1 MKVSCP
7 SCQTNYNIDDKRI
20 PPGGAKLKCA
30 RCQTTFPIK
39 LEAVSAPSAPAPAEP
54 AQATAIPLPGATSA
68 APLTAAI
75 PLPGATSAQAAAI
88 PLPGAASAQ
97 AAAIPLPGAASAQSA
112 AIPLPG
118 APASAQSAAIPL
130 PGAPASPGAIPL
142 PGAAPT
148 HSAAIPLPGAPAS
161 TGAIPLPGAASA
173 QAAAI
178 PLPGAASAPSA
189 AIPLPGAPEAFG
201 AAPHAAAIPLPGAG
215 APQPTAI
222 PLPGGAPEADP
233 FAFDM
238 GEPEQAAAIPLPGG
252 APEADPFAFDMSEPE
267 QAASVPLPGSAPE
280 ADPFGFDMSE
290 PEQAAMPLPG
300 AAPEEDAFAFDMSSP
315 AEAAAAMPQAG
326 GPSDM
331 DAFGDDF
338 GEPVRDT
345 REVTRVVSIPLPS
358 DAYREP
364 PAAPASGYGVN
375 EPAGTARDFDFETVE
390 APVEDAAQGYGV
402 NAPASTA
409 RDFDFA
415 DDALPVP
422 VEAPPA
428 EDAFAFDIESS
439 SGAAQAQPP
448 QEDPFALPPPAA
460 YAQPAAPVDDPF
472 ALPPPDMA
480 PQTDAF
486 APDAYAMPSAPEAS
500 PYAMPPP
507 AAGAPSFDFGELPVP
522 ANADPFA
529 LPPPGADFSD
539 LPAPAAPQALEF
551 ADLPAPAAPD
561 LSFDFNEPPAPG
573 ADPFAVDFSAPP
585 APAADPFAADFGSA
599 PAPGADPFAIDFSEP
614 PAPAPAVAVNP
625 AVDFGDVD
633 FGAPSSPGIP
643 DSLEFDPTARPD
655 DDLEADLS
663 DPLPPP
669 PNAGPADGLEML
681 SFIDDAAGK
690 DGGAQ
695 AGTKV
700 RRFHVRRRSGK
711 VFGPFDEGVIVK
723 MLEDG
728 QLLGNEDVSLD
739 SETWSAIGTVPT
751 FAAAIQRLMEGPAK
765 LVTPTA
771 APAAAVIDAP
781 RVDGASPQ
789 ANMKR
794 LEQLYEGRMA
804 AVSVV
809 DRSGN
814 TEKWKKRVPLMIA
827 AGVAVVVAGIGAG
840 TEFGTRYGAF
850 GRRALFPTRLSDGS
864 AEAKQVAD
872 AKQALLTDTFASYKQ
887 ARELSAKVLAQKEY
901 PEVRSLWC
909 QSVYY
914 LQRRYAAGNPNE
926 MSRCR
931 QDMADI
937 EFLGEKDVDVIKAS
951 AAIALT
957 SRQADSVIPTLSGA
971 YGREDTQGDL
981 ELAFLLAE
989 AYSQKR
995 DEKRALD
1002 TLNKVLAKNP
1012 KSAKAHHAVGNLH
1025 QAADRADEAAAAY
1038 AAALEADPKHV
1049 ASAVELAA
1057 VELLVRKD
1065 VAKGTEAVERALA
1078 EDVQSALGP
1087 AELARARGLKGV
1099 AMFQKHQPKEAEAE
1113 LKAALEMDAKS
1124 TFLRGQLARVLRAQR
1139 NFEGALPIYKALATE
1154 EPNNLEFADGHITAL
1169 VMTGKMQDALEAVK
1183 KANGVFPNEA
1193 RIAYLY
1199 GRIED
1204 ALDNLSDAEGHY
1216 KRAIAADDNL
1226 VEARLYL
1233 GRFYL
1238 AQRRNAEARPQLEE
1252 AAKKAPENAG
1262 VRAGLGE
1269 LALAENNTL
1278 LAQQEFERSVKLDP
1292 ILADAHLGL
1301 SRVALLTDDLET
1313 AKAEANRALELDPH
1327 LLKDGRL
1334 QRGLVLWR
1342 LGQLEEAV
1350 AELEKAKTEDP
1361 RSTTIPITLGA
1372 VLLERGDLPGAESNL
1387 GLALSNEPSN
1397 HEALYYL
1404 ALVKAKRLEFTQAL
1418 DNMRKAVERAPNRP
1432 DYHYA
1437 YGVILRDAK
1446 NLPDAMSAWR
1456 KTVELDGTHAD
1467 AHEAL
1472 GHALLEGSQFDEA
1485 ITSFEASLKA
1495 DPRRTRVLGSIGD
1508 AYFAAARWND
1518 AIKRYQSALKADPK
1532 LTYVYYKVARAFT
1545 EQAQHAKAIDWYRK
1559 ATSLDSE
1566 NPMAYY
1572 YLGFAY
1578 KERNK
1583 RREAVQAFKD
1593 YLSRK
1598 PDATDKKDIE
1608 DEIYDLQN

>member
-39 LEAVSAPSAPAPAEP
+39 LDAVSAP
-54 AQATAIPLPGATSA
+54 A
-68 APLTAAI
+68 AP
-75 PLPGATSAQAAAI
+75 SAAI
-88 PLPGAASAQ
+88 PLPGAATPAIPLPGTAPQ
-97 AAAIPLPGAASAQSA
+97 APATGAAIPLPGAGAPAPRSTAPQASIPLPGAASQATAPSA

-118 APASAQSAAIPL
+118 VAPQAA
-130 PGAPASPGAIPL
+130 APSTAIPL
-142 PGAAPT
+142 PGAALQT
-148 HSAAIPLPGAPAS
+148 A
-161 TGAIPLPGAASA
+161 
-173 QAAAI
+173 
-178 PLPGAASAPSA
+178 APSA
-189 AIPLPGAPEAFG
+189 AIPLPGAPATAG
-201 AAPHAAAIPLPGAG
+201 ASAAIPLPGA
-215 APQPTAI
+215 AVSARAI
-222 PLPGGAPEADP
+222 PPPAAPAP
-233 FAFDM
+233 H
-238 GEPEQAAAIPLPGG
+238 AAIPLPGAPAVTGAIPLSG
-252 APEADPFAFDMSEPE
+252 APAGAIPLPGAPSAPAAIPLPGAPDSFGAPPDAAIPLPGSVPESDPFAFDMSEPVPS
-267 QAASVPLPGSAPE
+267 AA
-280 ADPFGFDMSE
+280 DTFGFDMSE
-290 PEQAAMPLPG
+290 PAQSEADTFG
-300 AAPEEDAFAFDMSSP
+300 FDMSSP
-315 AEAAAAMPQAG
+315 AEAAAAMPDT
-326 GPSDM
+326 GPGDDAFAFDLSSPADAAAAMPHASGDASM
-331 DAFGDDF
+331 DAFG
-338 GEPVRDT
+338 EPSRDT
-345 REVTRVVSIPLPS
+345 REVTRVVSIPLPN

-364 PAAPASGYGVN
+364 PAPASDYGVN
-375 EPAGTARDFDFETVE
+375 APSGTARDFDFDTAE
-390 APVEDAAQGYGV
+390 APSADASQGYGV
-402 NAPASTA
+402 NAPSGTA
-409 RDFDFA
+409 RDFDFS

-422 VEAPPA
+422 VDAAPA
-428 EDAFAFDIESS
+428 EDAFAFDIESPV
-439 SGAAQAQPP
+439 GDGHAPVPEA
-448 QEDPFALPPPAA
+448 DPFALPPPAA
-460 YAQPAAPVDDPF
+460 SAPVDDPF
-472 ALPPPDMA
+472 ALPPPSSA
-480 PQTDAF
+480 PEADPF
-486 APDAYAMPSAPEAS
+486 ALPPPPDAYAMPAEPEAS

-507 AAGAPSFDFGELPVP
+507 AAGTPSFDFGELPVP
-522 ANADPFA
+522 ADADPFA
-529 LPPPGADFSD
+529 LPPPAADFSD
-539 LPAPAAPQALEF
+539 LPAPAVPQALEF
-551 ADLPAPAAPD
+551 ADLPAPAAQAPD
-561 LSFDFNEPPAPG
+561 LSFDFNAP
-573 ADPFAVDFSAPP
+573 
-585 APAADPFAADFGSA
+585 
-599 PAPGADPFAIDFSEP
+599 PAPGADPFAIDFGAP
-614 PAPAPAVAVNP
+614 PPGAPAPAADPFAIDFSEPPPAAVSVNP

-633 FGAPSSPGIP
+633 FGAPPLATPSPSIP

-690 DGGAQ
+690 DAGAQ
-695 AGTKV
+695 AGAKV

-739 SETWSAIGTVPT
+739 SETWSAIGTVQT

-765 LVTPTA
+765 LVAPVA
-771 APAAAVIDAP
+771 APAAATVDAP
-781 RVDGASPQ
+781 HVDGANPQ

-794 LEQLYEGRMA
+794 LEQFYEGRMA

-814 TEKWKKRVPLMIA
+814 TEKWKKRVPAMIA
-827 AGVAVVVAGIGAG
+827 AGVVVAVAGVGAAM
-840 TEFGTRYGAF
+840 EFGTRYGAY
-850 GRRALFPTRLSDGS
+850 GRRALLPARVADGS
-864 AEAKQVAD
+864 AEAKQVED
-872 AKQALLTDTFASYKQ
+872 AKQALLQDTFESYKQ
-887 ARELSAKVLAQKEY
+887 ARELSAKVLQQKEY
-901 PEVRSLWC
+901 PAVRSLWC
-909 QSVYY
+909 QSVHY
-914 LQRRYAAGNPNE
+914 LQRRYAASNPNE
-926 MSRCR
+926 LNRCR
-931 QDMADI
+931 QDLADI
-937 EFLGEKDVDVIKAS
+937 EFLGEKDVDFIKVT

-957 SRQADSVIPTLSGA
+957 GRQADSAIPVLTSA
-971 YGREDTQGDL
+971 YGREDTQGDV

-989 AYSQKR
+989 AYALKR

-1002 TLNKVLAKNP
+1002 TLSKVLAKNP

-1025 QAADRADEAAAAY
+1025 QAAGRADEAAAAY

-1078 EDVQSALGP
+1078 TDVQSALGP
-1087 AELARARGLKGV
+1087 AELARARGLMGV
-1099 AMFQKHQPKEAEAE
+1099 ALFQKHQPKEAEAE
-1113 LKAALEMDAKS
+1113 LKAALEMDARS
-1124 TFLRGQLARVLRAQR
+1124 PFLRGQLAHVLRAQR
-1139 NFEGALPIYKALATE
+1139 NFDAVLPLYTALAAE
-1154 EPNNLEFADGHITAL
+1154 EPGNLEFAEGHITAL

-1204 ALDNLSDAEGHY
+1204 ALDKLSDAEGHY
-1216 KRAIAADDNL
+1216 KRAIAADEDL

-1238 AQRRNAEARPQLEE
+1238 AQRRNAEARAQLEE
-1252 AAKKAPENAG
+1252 AVKRAPKNAG

-1269 LALAENNTL
+1269 LALAENNAL

-1313 AKAEANRALELDPH
+1313 AKTEANRALELDPH

-1350 AELEKAKTEDP
+1350 AELEKAKAEDP

-1372 VLLERGDLPGAESNL
+1372 VLLERGDLPGAEGNL

-1418 DNMRKAVERAPNRP
+1418 DNMRKAVERAPNRA

-1456 KTVELDGTHAD
+1456 RAVELAPNHAD

-1472 GHALLEGSQFDEA
+1472 GHALLESGQFDEA
-1485 ITSFEASLKA
+1485 ITSFEASLSA
-1495 DPRRTRVLGSIGD
+1495 DPRRTRALGSIGD

-1518 AIKRYQSALKADPK
+1518 AIKRYQAALKTDPK

-1559 ATSLDSE
+1559 ATTLEPE

-1593 YLSRK
+1593 YLARK

>member
-1 MKVSCP
+1 
-7 SCQTNYNIDDKRI
+7 
-20 PPGGAKLKCA
+20 
-30 RCQTTFPIK
+30 
-39 LEAVSAPSAPAPAEP
+39 
-54 AQATAIPLPGATSA
+54 
-68 APLTAAI
+68 
-75 PLPGATSAQAAAI
+75 
-88 PLPGAASAQ
+88 
-97 AAAIPLPGAASAQSA
+97 
-112 AIPLPG
+112 
-118 APASAQSAAIPL
+118 
-130 PGAPASPGAIPL
+130 
-142 PGAAPT
+142 
-148 HSAAIPLPGAPAS
+148 
-161 TGAIPLPGAASA
+161 
-173 QAAAI
+173 
-178 PLPGAASAPSA
+178 
-189 AIPLPGAPEAFG
+189 
-201 AAPHAAAIPLPGAG
+201 
-215 APQPTAI
+215 
-222 PLPGGAPEADP
+222 
-233 FAFDM
+233 
-238 GEPEQAAAIPLPGG
+238 
-252 APEADPFAFDMSEPE
+252 
-267 QAASVPLPGSAPE
+267 
-280 ADPFGFDMSE
+280 
-290 PEQAAMPLPG
+290 
-300 AAPEEDAFAFDMSSP
+300 
-315 AEAAAAMPQAG
+315 
-326 GPSDM
+326 
-331 DAFGDDF
+331 
-338 GEPVRDT
+338 
-345 REVTRVVSIPLPS
+345 
-358 DAYREP
+358 
-364 PAAPASGYGVN
+364 
-375 EPAGTARDFDFETVE
+375 
-390 APVEDAAQGYGV
+390 
-402 NAPASTA
+402 
-409 RDFDFA
+409 
-415 DDALPVP
+415 
-422 VEAPPA
+422 
-428 EDAFAFDIESS
+428 
-439 SGAAQAQPP
+439 
-448 QEDPFALPPPAA
+448 
-460 YAQPAAPVDDPF
+460 
-472 ALPPPDMA
+472 
-480 PQTDAF
+480 F
-486 APDAYAMPSAPEAS
+486 APDAYAMPDAPEAA
-500 PYAMPPP
+500 PYAMPPS
-507 AAGAPSFDFGELPVP
+507 AEGAPSFDFAELPVP

-539 LPAPAAPQALEF
+539 LPAPASPQALEF

-561 LSFDFNEPPAPG
+561 LSFDFNEPAPG

-585 APAADPFAADFGSA
+585 APAPAADPFAADFGAA
-599 PAPGADPFAIDFSEP
+599 PAPGADPFAIDFAEP

-625 AVDFGDVD
+625 GVDFGDVD
-633 FGAPSSPGIP
+633 FGAPPSPGIP

-739 SETWSAIGTVPT
+739 SETWSAIGTMPI

-771 APAAAVIDAP
+771 APAADVIDAP

-789 ANMKR
+789 ANMRR

-850 GRRALFPTRLSDGS
+850 GRRALFPARVSDGS

-872 AKQALLTDTFASYKQ
+872 AKQALLTDTFDSYKQ
-887 ARELSAKVLAQKEY
+887 ARELSAKVLQQKEY

-931 QDMADI
+931 QDLEDI

-1078 EDVQSALGP
+1078 ADVQSALGP
-1087 AELARARGLKGV
+1087 AEIARARGLKGV

-1313 AKAEANRALELDPH
+1313 AKTEANRALELDPH

-1456 KTVELDGTHAD
+1456 KTVELDGAHAD